1 MDGYG
6 LHSTIA
12 VPASGSGQAGAD
24 ETATQIVVRQST
36 AHRVLLW
43 AALISGALTHGW
55 HLFVYPLAIT
65 DEGIYLEQAWSV
77 LREGRL
83 SPYTYFY
90 DHAPAG
96 WLTIAAW
103 VAILPHQFET
113 FGNAI
118 NTGRVLML
126 IAHIAST
133 FLLFET
139 TYRLSKSTMA
149 AVIATFLFN
158 FSPLAVFYQREVLL
172 DNLMVFW
179 VLLSLYLATSERR
192 QVLMPLFS
200 GLALGIG
207 VLTKENAIFF
217 IPSIA
222 YLIYRNVRPRRSYR
236 FGLGFWAFT
245 LFAFVSFYLLYA
257 TLKNELL
264 PSHLDFDLNNPPADH
279 VSLLYEMWYQVHR
292 SQGSIFDTHS
302 LFWQF
307 SLGTWLPKDT
317 FILAVGSIATL
328 INLYVGWRNRSRDP
342 GTLVAAGLAAGY
354 AFYLLRGSVMLV
366 FYVVPLLPFYAMS
379 IGILASRLL
388 DRFVGSGETSL
399 RSAAA
404 QAALVATWFAVLLLP
419 FGGYFFVHDQYG
431 KVVPHDLYKLPQTF
445 MEAEQL
451 AFVRQNIPPTANVII
466 DDELWVDLHDVQPY
480 YVNAHSHWKA
490 ASDPAI
496 RDKLFQ
502 QNWQNIDYI
511 VMSNQ
516 MLQAMQQNGPGEGYI
531 LEALSHAKQIWDL
544 KRGNVELEVYQVQK

>member
-6 LHSTIA
+6 LQSTIA
-12 VPASGSGQAGAD
+12 RPATGQGRTGAD
-24 ETATQIVVRQST
+24 ETAAHADAGQLK
-36 AHRVLLW
+36 AHRMLLW
-43 AALISGALTHGW
+43 AALISGALTHGY

-65 DEGIYLEQAWSV
+65 DEGIYMEQAWSV

-103 VAILPHQFET
+103 AAVLPHQFET

-179 VLLSLYLATSERR
+179 VLLSLYLATSDRR

-317 FILAVGSIATL
+317 FILMVGSIATL

-342 GTLVAAGLAAGY
+342 GMLVVAGLGAGY

-366 FYVVPLLPFYAMS
+366 FYVVPLVPFYAMN

-388 DRFVGSGETSL
+388 DRVAGSSETSL

-404 QAALVATWFAVLLLP
+404 QAALVATWFTVLLLP
-419 FGGYFFVHDQYG
+419 FGGYYFVHDAAG

-466 DDELWVDLHDVQPY
+466 DDELWVDLHDVRPY

-511 VMSNQ
+511 VMSNK
-516 MLQAMQQNGPGEGYI
+516 MLKAMQQNGPGEGYI
-531 LEALSHAKQIWDL
+531 LEALSHAKEIWVLQGGDV
-544 KRGNVELEVYQVQK
+544 KLEVYQVQK